1 MQNVRSGYV
10 WGCAATLLALLAG
23 CAGQKRTVNVATPA
37 EEKVQVQMKAGSF
50 HFDPDVIVARQ
61 GQTLVLNVTNV
72 SGERHNLTV
81 KDPAGSIM
89 KSQDIPSHASITME
103 VPLATA
109 GVYPFYCDIDLHA
122 TLGMKGRIEVK

>member
-10 WGCAATLLALLAG
+10 WGYAATLLLLLAG

-37 EEKVQVQMKAGSF
+37 EEKVQVQMKASSF

-81 KDPAGSIM
+81 KDPAGTIM
-89 KSQDIPSHASITME
+89 KSQDIPGHASITME

-109 GVYPFYCDIDLHA
+109 GVYPFYCGIDLHT